1 MVENG
6 FIDMLETLSVIW
18 FSVEYVIRLISC
30 PYKLEFL
37 RDKLNIL
44 DIAAVLP
51 FYVPLCISWLETL
64 DMDTVLDTFSMD
76 KMETEQ
82 VNAWMINSGTSATT
96 DEDTR

>member
-1 MVENG
+1 
-6 FIDMLETLSVIW
+6 MLETLSVIW

-82 VNAWMINSGTSATT
+82 VNAWMINSGTRATT